1 VSFFLGK
8 FLGWITDPGIWLILL
23 LLGASLG
30 SFRRRGRGGRGL
42 LLAATLLSLALAVLP
57 FGAWL
62 LLPLENRFPAPA
74 SLPDHIDGILVLGG
88 ALDGEASA
96 ARGQPVLNDS
106 GERLTAAVTLARAH
120 PEARLIFSG
129 GSSSVWPDQE
139 PEARYAERLLLDLG
153 VPPDQL
159 AIEGA
164 ARTTRENAAALTAL
178 LGAQAQGNWVL
189 ITSAWHMP
197 RAVGCFRQLGWRV
210 IPYPVDYR
218 TEGKGEPLRPL
229 ALAAGIADLSVALH
243 EWLGLLA
250 YRIQGATD
258 ALLPAP

>member
-23 LLGASLG
+23 LLGALLG

-42 LLAATLLSLALAVLP
+42 LLLAALLSLTLAILP
-57 FGAWL
+57 VGPWL

-74 SLPDHIDGILVLGG
+74 SLPDHIDGIVVLGG
-88 ALDGEASA
+88 ALDGEASV

-106 GERLTAAVTLARAH
+106 AERLTAAVALARAH

-129 GSSSVWPDQE
+129 GSNSIWPDQE

-153 VPPDQL
+153 VPPGQL

-164 ARTTRENAAALTAL
+164 ARTTRENATALTAL

-197 RAVGCFRQLGWRV
+197 RAVGCFRRLGWQV

-229 ALAAGIADLSVALH
+229 ALAAGISDLSVALH

-258 ALLPAP
+258 TLLPAP